1 MPTHPLPRLSTRALA
16 MKASEL
22 RELLKLVSRP
32 SMTSFAGGIPDPALF
47 NVGLFQDAY
56 RQTFAGPSI
65 AREAL
70 QYSTTEGYLP
80 LREWIAA
87 RMAAM
92 GVTCGPDNILIT
104 GGSQQGLDLIGK
116 LMLDAGDGVVT
127 AQPTYLGALQAFSAY
142 QPTFEALDAPR
153 ASACPAKMIYLVPDF
168 ANPTGETMS
177 LKARHAALAQADA
190 MGALIVEDAAYS
202 ALRYD
207 GQDLPAIAALDQA
220 RTGGIES
227 TRTLYCGTFS
237 KTLSPGL
244 RVGWI
249 CGPAALIRRLV
260 LLKQGADLHT
270 ATINQI
276 IIHHAAVDSFDAQV
290 TRIRSVYRTR
300 RDAMLAA
307 LQRYAPEG
315 VHWTRPEGG
324 MFVWMTLPR
333 HIDTGDL
340 LKQALRADIAFVPG
354 AAFFPDGSGRNTMRL
369 SFSLCDEAQI
379 EGGIYKLCEVVG
391 QVARR
396 AEMVV

>member
-1 MPTHPLPRLSTRALA
+1 MPSHPLPRLSARALA

-47 NVGLFQDAY
+47 NVALFQNAY

-80 LREWIAA
+80 LRQWIAA
-87 RMAAM
+87 RMGAM
-92 GVTCGPDNILIT
+92 GVNAGPDNILIT
-104 GGSQQGLDLIGK
+104 GGSQQALDLIGK
-116 LMLDAGDGVVT
+116 LMLDEGDGVAT
-127 AQPTYLGALQAFSAY
+127 ARPTYLGALQAFSAY
-142 QPTFEALDAPR
+142 QPRFETLEPPAEGT
-153 ASACPAKMIYLVPDF
+153 CPPKLIYLVPDF
-168 ANPTGETMS
+168 ANPTGETIDLAS
-177 LKARHAALAQADA
+177 RHDALARADA
-190 MGALIVEDAAYS
+190 MGALIVEDGAYS
-202 ALRYD
+202 ALRYE

-220 RTGGIES
+220 RTGDIET

-237 KTLSPGL
+237 KTLSPGM

-260 LLKQGADLHT
+260 MLKQGADLHT

-276 IIHHAAVDSFDAQV
+276 IIHHAAADSFDAQV
-290 TRIRSVYRTR
+290 AHIRTVYRAR

-307 LQRYAPEG
+307 LQRYAPQG
-315 VHWTRPEGG
+315 VHWTRPAGG
-324 MFVWMTLPR
+324 MFIWVTLAD
-333 HIDTGDL
+333 HIDSREL
-340 LKQALRADIAFVPG
+340 LKQALRSDIAFVPG
-354 AAFFPDGSGRNTMRL
+354 SAFSPDGSGKNSLRL

-379 EGGIYKLCEVVG
+379 EVGIYKLCGLIGEH
-391 QVARR
+391 ARR
-396 AEMVV
+396 AELVG